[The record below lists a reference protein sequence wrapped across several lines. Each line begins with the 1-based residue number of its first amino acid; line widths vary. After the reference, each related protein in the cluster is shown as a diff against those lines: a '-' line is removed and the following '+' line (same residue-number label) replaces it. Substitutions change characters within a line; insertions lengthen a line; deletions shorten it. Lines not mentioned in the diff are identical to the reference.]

1 MSAFST
7 PVKKIYLIVA
17 AIIGWFGL
25 LLQLYLILT
34 IKDSPISFWG
44 RFFNFFSYFTILT
57 NILAALSFTFTL
69 LKSRSKIGSFF
80 RNHIVQSAIAMNIAI
95 VGVVYITVLQKLW
108 QPQGLHWVAD
118 IILHYTMPFIYAV
131 YWLAFVP
138 KGHIQWKHC
147 FIWLIYPAAYFA
159 YSIIRGPLVNW
170 YPYPFVDVE
179 AIGYAAVL
187 KNAAILLSAFLVA
200 AFLFFTIDRLFAGK
214 TNSAA
219 IN

>member
-1 MSAFST
+1 M
-7 PVKKIYLIVA
+7 IVA
-17 AIIGWFGL
+17 AAIGWFGL

-34 IKDSPISFWG
+34 VKDSPISFWG

-57 NILAALSFTFTL
+57 NILAALSFTFTAIN
-69 LKSRSKIGSFF
+69 SESKAGRFF
-80 RNHIVQSAIAMNIAI
+80 RNPVVQSGIAMNIII

-108 QPQGLHWVAD
+108 KPQGLSWVAD
-118 IILHYTMPFIYAV
+118 IILHYAVPFIYAV

-159 YSIIRGPLVNW
+159 YSIIRGPIVNW
-170 YPYPFVDVE
+170 YPYPFVDVG
-179 AIGYAAVL
+179 AIGYAEVL
-187 KNAAILLSAFLVA
+187 KNAAILLGAFLVVS
-200 AFLFFTIDRLFAGK
+200 FLFFIIDRLFANK

-219 IN
+219 VN